1 MSANKVTVSPT
12 TNTITVASPG
22 TVGPQGGTG
31 AAGTNGTDG
40 TNGYSAHVGNGAPSN
55 SLGAVNDVY
64 FDNQN
69 YVLYKKTGSS
79 AWTSQGSYATTVG
92 NYTFSTIAVAG
103 QNNVVADSATDTLT
117 LAAGNNVTLT
127 TNDSTDTITV
137 AAADTTA
144 NETITLSGDVTGS
157 GTTGIS
163 ATLANSGVSAGTYGS
178 ASLIPSITVDAKGR
192 VTGVT
197 TSGISSSAGG
207 TVSSVAVSGSDG
219 IEVDSGSPITSSG
232 TIALGVNA
240 SSLRTHLNVEDGAD
254 VTDATN
260 VASAGAVMDADF
272 SSNGLMKRTGAGT
285 YTVDANTYITDI
297 ASDTTPQLGGTLETN
312 SNNILSA
319 HNSTDV
325 IADSTAH
332 FTVTVSNGKYYI
344 DGVLQDTLKLE
355 RNKSYVFD
363 VADYSGHPLYFQTTD
378 NGGAYD
384 SGNVVSYQSGN
395 TSRTVILRIPN
406 SAPDTLYY
414 RCGQHSGMGG
424 SVSLRPTL
432 ATVATSGSYNDL
444 SNQPTIPS
452 GNQIIDWTSS
462 GAGTIHSTNI
472 PAIALS
478 SIQTAANES
487 AQLALTTQEGDV
499 VVRTDQN
506 RTYMKNSGTAGS
518 MADFTQI
525 LTPTDY
531 VSSSSGGTFSGNV
544 NFTGNV
550 TQNNASLA
558 TTGKAIAM
566 AMVFG

>member
-12 TNTITVASPG
+12 TNTITVSSPG

-31 AAGTNGTDG
+31 AAGTNGTNG
-40 TNGYSAHVGNGAPSN
+40 TNGTDGTSALVGLAAPTANLGDNG
-55 SLGAVNDVY
+55 DVY

-69 YVLYKKTGSS
+69 YDLYEKVNG
-79 AWTSQGSYATTVG
+79 AWVNRGSYATTVG

-137 AAADTTA
+137 ASTDTTA

-240 SSLRTHLNVEDGAD
+240 SSLRTHLNIEDGAD
-254 VTDATN
+254 VTDAAN
-260 VASAGAVMDADF
+260 VASAGAVMDTDF

-297 ASDTTPQLGGTLETN
+297 VSDTTPQLGGDLQTN
-312 SNNILSA
+312 SNDILSA

-332 FTVTVSNGKYYI
+332 FTVTAAGGYYSI
-344 DGVLQDTLKLE
+344 DGVQQATLKLE

-363 VADYSGHPLYFQTTD
+363 VADYSSHPFYFQTTD

-395 TSRTVILRIPN
+395 TTRTVILRIPN

-414 RCGQHSGMGG
+414 RCSQHSGMGG

-444 SNQPTIPS
+444 SNVPTA
-452 GNQIIDWTSS
+452 NQIIDWTSS

-478 SIQTAANES
+478 SIQTAASES

>member
-12 TNTITVASPG
+12 TNTITVSSPG

-31 AAGTNGTDG
+31 AAGTNGTNG

-92 NYTFSTIAVAG
+92 NYTFSTISVAG

-117 LAAGNNVTLT
+117 LAAGSNVTLT

-197 TSGISSSAGG
+197 TSGISSSSGG
-207 TVSSVAVSGSDG
+207 TVTSVNGSGANG
-219 IEVDSGSPITSSG
+219 ITVTGGPITTSG
-232 TIALGVNA
+232 TLAVGVNA
-240 SSLRTHLNVEDGAD
+240 SDLRTTLNVEDGAD
-254 VTDATN
+254 VTDAAN
-260 VASAGAVMDADF
+260 VASAGAVMDTDF

-297 ASDTTPQLGGTLETN
+297 ASDTTPQLGGDLQTN
-312 SNNILSA
+312 SNDILSA
-319 HNSTDV
+319 HNSTDI

-332 FTVTVSNGKYYI
+332 FTVTAAGGYYSI
-344 DGVLQDTLKLE
+344 DGVQQATLKLE

-363 VADYSGHPLYFQTTD
+363 VADYSSHPFYFQTTD

-384 SGNVVSYQSGN
+384 SANVVSYQSGN
-395 TSRTVILRIPN
+395 TTRTVILRIPN

-414 RCGQHSGMGG
+414 RCSQHSGMGG

-478 SIQTAANES
+478 SIQTAASES

-531 VSSSSGGTFSGNV
+531 VSASSGGTFSGNV

>member
-1 MSANKVTVSPT
+1 MSANKVTVNPT
-12 TNTITVASPG
+12 TKTVTVSSAG
-22 TVGPQGGTG
+22 LVGPQGDAGPTGSQGPAGPTGSTGSQGPTGPQGATG
-31 AAGTNGTDG
+31 AQGPQGATGPQGPGGVITSVALSGTDG
-40 TNGYSAHVGNGAPSN
+40 V
-55 SLGAVNDVY
+55 
-64 FDNQN
+64 
-69 YVLYKKTGSS
+69 
-79 AWTSQGSYATTVG
+79 
-92 NYTFSTIAVAG
+92 
-103 QNNVVADSATDTLT
+103 
-117 LAAGNNVTLT
+117 
-127 TNDSTDTITV
+127 
-137 AAADTTA
+137 
-144 NETITLSGDVTGS
+144 
-157 GTTGIS
+157 
-163 ATLANSGVSAGTYGS
+163 
-178 ASLIPSITVDAKGR
+178 
-192 VTGVT
+192 
-197 TSGISSSAGG
+197 
-207 TVSSVAVSGSDG
+207 
-219 IEVDSGSPITSSG
+219 EVDSGSPITTSSG
-232 TIALGVNA
+232 TITLGINK
-240 SSLRTHLNVEDGAD
+240 STLLSHINVEDGATAD
-254 VTDATN
+254 QTGAQIKTAYEAESNTNAFTDAEKTKLTGIATGAEVN
-260 VASAGAVMDADF
+260 VQSDWNASSGDAQILNKPALASGAV
-272 SSNGLMKRTGAGT
+272 
-285 YTVDANTYITDI
+285 VD
-297 ASDTTPQLGGTLETN
+297 DTTPQLGGDLETN

-325 IADSTAH
+325 IADGTAH
-332 FTVTVSNGKYYI
+332 FTVTVSGGKYYI
-344 DGVLQDTLKLE
+344 DAVQQATLKFE

-363 VADYSGHPLYFQTTD
+363 VADFSSHPLYFQTTD
-378 NGGAYD
+378 NSGSYD

-414 RCGQHSGMGG
+414 RCGNHGNMGG
-424 SVSLRPTL
+424 SISLRPTL

-462 GAGTIHSTNI
+462 GAGAIHSTNI

-487 AQLALTTQEGDV
+487 AQLSLTTQEGDV

-506 RTYMKNSGTAGS
+506 RTYMKNSGSAGS

>member
-22 TVGPQGGTG
+22 TVGPQGATG
-31 AAGTNGTDG
+31 AAGADG

-127 TNDSTDTITV
+127 TDDSTDTITV

-260 VASAGAVMDADF
+260 VASAGAVMDTDF

-285 YTVDANTYITDI
+285 YTVDANTYITGI
-297 ASDTTPQLGGTLETN
+297 VSDTTPQLGGTLETN

-332 FTVTVSNGKYYI
+332 FTVTVSNSKYYI
-344 DGVLQDTLKLE
+344 DGVQQDTLKLE

-363 VADYSGHPLYFQTTD
+363 VADYSSHPFYFQTTD

-395 TSRTVILRIPN
+395 TTRTVILRIPN

-414 RCGQHSGMGG
+414 RCSQHSGMGG
-424 SVSLRPTL
+424 SVSLRETYS
-432 ATVATSGSYNDL
+432 A
-444 SNQPTIPS
+444 NQV
-452 GNQIIDWTSS
+452 IDWTSS
-462 GAGTIHSTNI
+462 SAGTIHSTNI

-478 SIQTAANES
+478 SIQTAASES

-506 RTYMKNSGTAGS
+506 RTYMKNSGTAGT
-518 MADFTQI
+518 MADFTEI

-531 VSSSSGGTFSGNV
+531 VSASSGGTFSGNV

>member
-31 AAGTNGTDG
+31 AAGADG
-40 TNGYSAHVGNGAPSN
+40 TNGYSAHVGSGVPDPL
-55 SLGAVNDVY
+55 LGADNDIY
-64 FDNQN
+64 FDNTN
-69 YVLYKKTGSS
+69 HNLWKKISGSW
-79 AWTSQGSYATTVG
+79 ANQGSYSSGSGGV
-92 NYTFSTIAVAG
+92 NSFETIAVAG

-117 LAAGNNVTLT
+117 LAAGSNVTLT
-127 TNDSTDTITV
+127 TNDSSDTITV
-137 AAADTTA
+137 ASTDTTA
-144 NETITLSGDVTGS
+144 NENITLSGDVTGS
-157 GTTGIS
+157 GTSSIS
-163 ATLANSGVSAGTYGS
+163 ATLSNSGVSAGTYGS
-178 ASLIPSITVDAKGR
+178 SLLIPSITVDAKGR

-197 TSGISSSAGG
+197 TSGVSSSAGG
-207 TVSSVAVSGSDG
+207 TVSSVAISGSDG
-219 IEVDSGSPITSSG
+219 IQVDSGSPITGSG
-232 TIALGVNA
+232 TIALGVDA
-240 SSLRTHLNVEDGAD
+240 SALRTHLNIEDGAD

-260 VASAGAVMDADF
+260 VASAGAVMDTDF

-297 ASDTTPQLGGTLETN
+297 VSDTTPQLGGDLETN
-312 SNNILSA
+312 SNDILSA

-332 FTVTVSNGKYYI
+332 FTVTVSNQKYYI

-363 VADYSGHPLYFQTTD
+363 VVDYSSHPLYFQTTD
-378 NGGAYD
+378 NSGQYD
-384 SGNVVSYQSGN
+384 SGNLVSYQSGN

-406 SAPDTLYY
+406 GAPDTLYY
-414 RCGQHSGMGG
+414 RCGNHANMGG

-478 SIQTAANES
+478 SIQTAASES

-499 VVRTDQN
+499 VVRTDEN

>member
-31 AAGTNGTDG
+31 AAGADG
-40 TNGYSAHVGNGAPSN
+40 TNGYSAHVGSGAPDPL
-55 SLGAVNDVY
+55 LGADNDIY
-64 FDNQN
+64 FDNTN
-69 YVLYKKTGSS
+69 YNLWKKISGSW
-79 AWTSQGSYATTVG
+79 ANQGSYSSGSGGV
-92 NYTFSTIAVAG
+92 NSFETIAVAG

-117 LAAGNNVTLT
+117 LAAGSNVTLT
-127 TNDSTDTITV
+127 TNDSSDTITV
-137 AAADTTA
+137 ASTDTTA
-144 NETITLSGDVTGS
+144 NENITLSGDVTGS
-157 GTTGIS
+157 GTSSIS
-163 ATLANSGVSAGTYGS
+163 ATLSNSGVSAGTYGS
-178 ASLIPSITVDAKGR
+178 SLLIPSITVDAKGR

-197 TSGISSSAGG
+197 TSGVSSSAGG
-207 TVSSVAVSGSDG
+207 TVSSVAISGSDG
-219 IEVDSGSPITSSG
+219 IQVDSGSPITGSG
-232 TIALGVNA
+232 TIALGVDA
-240 SSLRTHLNVEDGAD
+240 SALRTHLNIEDGAD

-260 VASAGAVMDADF
+260 VASAGAVMDTDF

-297 ASDTTPQLGGTLETN
+297 VSDNTPQLGGDLETN
-312 SNNILSA
+312 SNDILSA

-332 FTVTVSNGKYYI
+332 FTVTVSNSKYYI

-363 VADYSGHPLYFQTTD
+363 VADYSSHPFYFQTTD

-395 TSRTVILRIPN
+395 TTRTVILRIPN

-414 RCGQHSGMGG
+414 RCSQHSGMGG

-478 SIQTAANES
+478 SIQTAASES

-506 RTYMKNSGTAGS
+506 RTYMKNSGTAGTI
-518 MADFTQI
+518 ADFTEI
-525 LTPTDY
+525 LTPSDY
-531 VSSSSGGTFSGNV
+531 VSASSGGTFSGNV

>member
-31 AAGTNGTDG
+31 AAGADG
-40 TNGYSAHVGNGAPSN
+40 TNGYSAHVGSGAPDPL
-55 SLGAVNDVY
+55 LGADNDIY
-64 FDNQN
+64 FDNTN
-69 YVLYKKTGSS
+69 YNLWKKISGSW
-79 AWTSQGSYATTVG
+79 ANQGSYSSGSGGV
-92 NYTFSTIAVAG
+92 NSFETIAVAG

-117 LAAGNNVTLT
+117 LAAGSNVTLT
-127 TNDSTDTITV
+127 TNDSSDTITV
-137 AAADTTA
+137 ASTDTTA

-157 GTTGIS
+157 GTSSIS
-163 ATLANSGVSAGTYGS
+163 ATLSDSGVSAGTYGS
-178 ASLIPSITVDAKGR
+178 SSLIPSITVDAKGR

-197 TSGISSSAGG
+197 TSGVSSSSGG
-207 TVSSVAVSGSDG
+207 TVSSVAISGSDG
-219 IEVDSGSPITSSG
+219 IQVDSGSPITGSG
-232 TIALGVNA
+232 TIALGVDA
-240 SSLRTHLNVEDGAD
+240 SALRTHLNIEDGAD

-260 VASAGAVMDADF
+260 VASAGAVMDTDF

-297 ASDTTPQLGGTLETN
+297 VSDNTPQLGGDLETN
-312 SNNILSA
+312 SNDILSA

-332 FTVTVSNGKYYI
+332 FTVTVSNSKYYI

-363 VADYSGHPLYFQTTD
+363 VADYSSHPFYFQTTD

-395 TSRTVILRIPN
+395 TTRTVILRIPN

-414 RCGQHSGMGG
+414 RCSQHSGMGG

-478 SIQTAANES
+478 SIQTAASES

-506 RTYMKNSGTAGS
+506 RTYMKNSGTAGTI
-518 MADFTQI
+518 ADFTEI
-525 LTPTDY
+525 LTPSDY
-531 VSSSSGGTFSGNV
+531 VSASSGGTFSGNV

>member
-31 AAGTNGTDG
+31 AAGADG
-40 TNGYSAHVGNGAPSN
+40 TNGYSAHVGSGVPDPL
-55 SLGAVNDVY
+55 LGADNDIY
-64 FDNQN
+64 FDNTN
-69 YVLYKKTGSS
+69 HNLYKKISGS
-79 AWTSQGSYATTVG
+79 WNDQGSYSSGSGGV
-92 NYTFSTIAVAG
+92 NSFETIAVAG

-117 LAAGNNVTLT
+117 LAAGSNVTLT
-127 TNDSTDTITV
+127 TNDSSDTITV
-137 AAADTTA
+137 ASTDTTA

-157 GTTGIS
+157 GTSSIS
-163 ATLANSGVSAGTYGS
+163 ATLSDSGVSAGTYGS
-178 ASLIPSITVDAKGR
+178 SSLIPSITVDAKGR

-197 TSGISSSAGG
+197 TSGVSSSSGG
-207 TVSSVAVSGSDG
+207 TVSSVAISGSDG
-219 IEVDSGSPITSSG
+219 IQVDSGSPITGSG
-232 TIALGVNA
+232 TIALGVDA
-240 SSLRTHLNVEDGAD
+240 SALRTHLNIEDGAD

-260 VASAGAVMDADF
+260 VASAGAVMDTDF

-297 ASDTTPQLGGTLETN
+297 VSDNTPQLGGDLETN
-312 SNNILSA
+312 SNDILSA

-332 FTVTVSNGKYYI
+332 FTVTVSNSKYYI

-363 VADYSGHPLYFQTTD
+363 VADYSSHPFYFQTTD

-395 TSRTVILRIPN
+395 TTRTVILRIPN

-414 RCGQHSGMGG
+414 RCSQHSGMGG

-478 SIQTAANES
+478 SIQTAASES

-506 RTYMKNSGTAGS
+506 RTYMKNSGTAGTI
-518 MADFTQI
+518 ADFTEI
-525 LTPTDY
+525 LTPSDY
-531 VSSSSGGTFSGNV
+531 VSASSGGTFSGNV

>member
-31 AAGTNGTDG
+31 AAGADG
-40 TNGYSAHVGNGAPSN
+40 TNGYSAHVGSGVPDPL
-55 SLGAVNDVY
+55 LGADNDIY
-64 FDNQN
+64 FDNTN
-69 YVLYKKTGSS
+69 HNLWKKISGSW
-79 AWTSQGSYATTVG
+79 ANQGSYSSGSGGV
-92 NYTFSTIAVAG
+92 NSFETIAVAG

-117 LAAGNNVTLT
+117 LAAGSNVTLT
-127 TNDSTDTITV
+127 TNDSSDTITV
-137 AAADTTA
+137 ASTDTTA
-144 NETITLSGDVTGS
+144 NENITLSGDVTGS
-157 GTTGIS
+157 GTSSIS
-163 ATLANSGVSAGTYGS
+163 ATLSNSGVSAGTYGS
-178 ASLIPSITVDAKGR
+178 SSLIPSITVDAKGR

-197 TSGISSSAGG
+197 TSGVSSSSGG
-207 TVSSVAVSGSDG
+207 TVSSVAISGSDG
-219 IEVDSGSPITSSG
+219 IQVDSGSPITGSG
-232 TIALGVNA
+232 TIALGVDA
-240 SSLRTHLNVEDGAD
+240 SALRTHLNIEDGAD

-260 VASAGAVMDADF
+260 VASAGAVMDTDF

-297 ASDTTPQLGGTLETN
+297 LSDNTPQLGGDLETN
-312 SNNILSA
+312 SNDILSA

-332 FTVTVSNGKYYI
+332 FTVTVSNSKYYI

-363 VADYSGHPLYFQTTD
+363 VADYSSHPFYFQTTD

-395 TSRTVILRIPN
+395 TTRTVILRIPN

-414 RCGQHSGMGG
+414 RCSQHSGMGG

-478 SIQTAANES
+478 SIQTAASES

-506 RTYMKNSGTAGS
+506 RTYMKNSGTAGTI
-518 MADFTQI
+518 ADFTEI
-525 LTPTDY
+525 LTPSDY
-531 VSSSSGGTFSGNV
+531 VSASSGGTFSGNV